1 MNTTAL
7 TKKQQQV
14 NDLTEYANL
23 LQQNGFTVIVS
34 KKHPFEWIYFEKDGK
49 IGTVSPG
56 NFYGLNFSSVHKPC
70 RECGTGFSTDREV
83 TEPTIKHAENTLLH
97 SPNWATPYQRKA
109 VIKYKDVNDFISS
122 TNNKW
127 AEYYIM

>member
-83 TEPTIKHAENTLLH
+83 TEPTIYATVFLHLEDVELCVPRVSSATL
-97 SPNWATPYQRKA
+97 
-109 VIKYKDVNDFISS
+109 
-122 TNNKW
+122 
-127 AEYYIM
+127 